1 MNLWCKFGKQNWALS
16 FGPTPISQLTQRAKL
31 PARLEQDLS
40 RDRFSRGD
48 HGLDMDRGHHTGCQ
62 QNEDSYK
69 TIITWDK
76 LLLVLAADGFSRG
89 DHGLDMDRG
98 HHTYLEEAYH
108 DDMLDILLLVLTTG
122 GFHEV
127 TAEQPGIERL

>member
-1 MNLWCKFGKQNWALS
+1 M
-16 FGPTPISQLTQRAKL
+16 
-31 PARLEQDLS
+31 
-40 RDRFSRGD
+40 
-48 HGLDMDRGHHTGCQ
+48 
-62 QNEDSYK
+62 

-76 LLLVLAADGFSRG
+76 LLLVLATDGFSRG